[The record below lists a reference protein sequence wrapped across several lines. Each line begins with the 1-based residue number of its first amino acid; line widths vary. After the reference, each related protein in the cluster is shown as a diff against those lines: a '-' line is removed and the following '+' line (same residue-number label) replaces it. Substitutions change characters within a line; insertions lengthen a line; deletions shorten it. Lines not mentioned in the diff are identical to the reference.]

1 MTYTVKPSDEIKPIL
16 RKLKRKDPTRYEQ
29 VRKKSIELEK
39 NPELGKPIRYD
50 MKWERRLHI
59 GSYVLTYSVD
69 KKENLIILLDYDHH
83 DNVYKK

>member
-39 NPELGKPIRYD
+39 NPELGKP
-50 MKWERRLHI
+50 L
-59 GSYVLTYSVD
+59 
-69 KKENLIILLDYDHH
+69 
-83 DNVYKK
+83 